1 MPRLIAE
8 TADPHGR
15 RGLAPDEPP
24 VTTLTSSPC
33 RPSDNPFASHRIDTL
48 GYRAQGTTC
57 DELLA
62 KLERLRWRAAVIGPE
77 GSGKTTL
84 LEALS
89 RQTEGSVLVRLGG
102 GKLDPRASARR
113 QLPQPIT
120 PRHTVFVDAA
130 ERLGL
135 PGWWWLRHAVRNSRG
150 LVVTLHSPGRLPTL
164 VQCHTSTPLL
174 RELVHELAPEDA
186 DALEPR
192 LEALF
197 HRHGGNL
204 RLCLGELYDLYA
216 GRHAVVEKELGA
228 RS

>member
-1 MPRLIAE
+1 M
-8 TADPHGR
+8 
-15 RGLAPDEPP
+15 PDEPP
-24 VTTLTSSPC
+24 VTTSTSSPC
-33 RPSDNPFASHRIDTL
+33 RPSDNPFASHRIDTI

-62 KLERLRWRAAVIGPE
+62 KLERLRWRAAVVGPE

-89 RQTEGSVLVRLGG
+89 RHTEGSVMVRLGG
-102 GKLDPRASARR
+102 GKVDPRASARR

-120 PRHTVFVDAA
+120 PRHTVFVDAL
-130 ERLGL
+130 ERLGM

-150 LVVTLHSPGRLPTL
+150 LVATLHSPGRLPTL
-164 VQCHTSTPLL
+164 VQCRTSIQLL
-174 RELVHELAPEDA
+174 RELVRELAPEDA
-186 DALEPR
+186 GVLEPG

-204 RLCLGELYDLYA
+204 RRCFGELYDLYA
-216 GRHAVVEKELGA
+216 GRRTESKKGLGA
-228 RS
+228 RG